1 MVRSI
6 IFSCI
11 VVAVGAVLYVLPQ
24 KAGMRKRKQGAVV
37 LTVFYAVGNV
47 YFTLLSRITISARDL
62 ERFFAKI
69 FFKPILDT
77 APDRDAALDEMLA
90 PKKTYARTSP
100 LYYLESCVLNTLL
113 YVPLGYLLPCV
124 FPKLRGRPWVTVA
137 LGFCV
142 SLVTELLQLL
152 FHIGMFDVRDLVC
165 NTLGTTVGVVFYHF
179 VLAKQWKTV

>member
-1 MVRSI
+1 MVRI
-6 IFSCI
+6 VLFSAI
-11 VVAVGAVLYVLPQ
+11 VLAAGVILYVLPQ
-24 KAGMRKRKQGAVV
+24 KAGHKKGKKAARVMAA
-37 LTVFYAVGNV
+37 LYAVGNV

-69 FFKPILDT
+69 FLKPVLDT

-124 FPKLRGRPWVTVA
+124 FPKLRCRPWATVA

-165 NTLGTTVGVVFYHF
+165 NTLGTTVGVVFYHL